1 MSKHIVHL
9 MLGCLVSAVQLINRV
24 CFEIQCVGAV
34 ALDVSIV
41 GGTSMYK
48 SRFIPGINNIH

>member
-9 MLGCLVSAVQLINRV
+9 MLGCSVSAVQLINRV

-41 GGTSMYK
+41 GGT
-48 SRFIPGINNIH
+48 